1 MSNFWDIFKD
11 TNDINEKNIVGFV
24 SFAVMVIVA
33 GIDVVTSLMGIP
45 FVINDYIYNSFLI
58 VTLGS
63 FGISEAG
70 KAITRYQDRN
80 DRHTPNDYPEN

>member
-33 GIDVVTSLMGIP
+33 GIDVVTSLMAIP